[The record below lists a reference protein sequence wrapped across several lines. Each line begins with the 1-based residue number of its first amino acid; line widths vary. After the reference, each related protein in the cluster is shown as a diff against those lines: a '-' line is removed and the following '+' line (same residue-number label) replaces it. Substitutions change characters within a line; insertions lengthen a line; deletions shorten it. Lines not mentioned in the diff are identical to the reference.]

1 MLLCSLLVGD
11 RAQSRMMVAH
21 SGPLVLA
28 SRYKDGMGAGLRAVL
43 VIHLAAAAL
52 AACGTEPD
60 RSPEDSA
67 QAEAPPVQAPPVSA
81 PLVVEPP
88 PERVVKVVRGI
99 SIWYGDKW
107 HGIKTASG
115 EIFDENEMT
124 AAHRSLP
131 FGTRVRVTNLANDR
145 RVIVRITD
153 RGPFGKDRRRIID
166 VSKAAAR
173 ELGFFERGSTRVQLE
188 VLADE
193 EAPLGSRSP
202 SPSSAIPGPQPS
214 GN

>member
-1 MLLCSLLVGD
+1 MVNAQWAVAISQLC
-11 RAQSRMMVAH
+11 
-21 SGPLVLA
+21 
-28 SRYKDGMGAGLRAVL
+28 
-43 VIHLAAAAL
+43 AAAL
-52 AACGTEPD
+52 VACGGGESDPVGD
-60 RSPEDSA
+60 ALAKAEQQILSAREDA
-67 QAEAPPVQAPPVSA
+67 LASA

-107 HGIKTASG
+107 HGAKTASG

-131 FGTRVRVTNLANDR
+131 FGTRVRVTNLANGR
-145 RVIVRITD
+145 QAIVRITD
-153 RGPFGKDRRRIID
+153 RGPFGKNRRRIID

-193 EAPLGSRSP
+193 SP
-202 SPSSAIPGPQPS
+202 
-214 GN
+214 